1 MQATADAQGDF
12 ARTSGDSFA
21 NMKRQLQTNL
31 ASIEASIGSLLIG
44 PVSEATSVINNFLN
58 SLIGE
63 EKKPTILD
71 QISGIKIDSESKIAE
86 IDAIA
91 AKAEALVLELEN
103 INNGG
108 VTSEN
113 STLIDYIEQ
122 LTGDIGGLDTALTDN
137 TIGENAEKLAGELN
151 PTVEGTIA
159 DTVKGMREDLD
170 EEGKKIDDSDIP
182 ENVKEIA
189 DGLNPPVEEHIG
201 ATLEEVTGDISEF
214 TQILENNGV
223 ESAMTGLVKDLDPTV
238 EKTVSEP
245 IGEIES
251 DIEGL
256 ESKLADNDIESGMSS
271 LAEGLNPEVD
281 DTFGQTVGVIA
292 DNIGK
297 LTEKTN
303 NAANVVSTLG
313 GIANNANALNASSP
327 QIRGSLL
334 SALQTINGL
343 ENLFKQGAG
352 QNVEDLANALSG
364 NAPDTSKADA
374 WKKFLDALGTNAG
387 ALSTLTGASAEE
399 TAKWLNAMKEA
410 ASGLD
415 EGDAAAWNLLL
426 SNFVTGL
433 PALKDTEG
441 GKAFFDAMAA
451 NFLAMGNE
459 SEEARSGLAALGYE
473 SDDIATAQDR
483 WLKICQELVKTIPEL
498 SSIINTQT
506 GEIDGGTQAVKDYI
520 EAWQNDKILQ
530 IRIDSLKRQKAALE
544 EALNYD
550 WDLELRN
557 KRANLYTAL
566 RQAGASKE
574 TAEAIINMGRSGG
587 GYGVTEG
594 KTYYYN
600 GVNGGNEFSTKGG
613 AVYDALKEVYATE
626 QAYALAKEATAYAV
640 EDITAQIAELTEET
654 GKSEE
659 ALFGMADAADES
671 AKNLSLLERAA
682 KGDEDAMQA
691 VTDAVNSASQALEAL
706 ADYQERV
713 RNETEQAVRGVINGF
728 SSIETPMQK
737 ARKQVDDLKK
747 QMDGLTDEKE
757 IHEFEIRISDAEGSM
772 PTIQSMTAGLKSQL
786 EYMQEYQRML
796 TEARA
801 KGVSEDILATL
812 SDGSQES
819 YDYLYA
825 LTQYGGNIE
834 ELNQAYKDVQDEA
847 EKFTNTLTNQ
857 KLTADEAYQSLVET
871 AQNAIDSLNMGD
883 QAYASVEATVQAIV
897 NALGDKA
904 GDVKTQVDNILAQ
917 IARLSTASGGGG
929 FFSSG
934 FGAMLS
940 GMRIYQPH
948 ANGIDNVPFDGYLA
962 LLHQGERVQT
972 AAEAD
977 LSRRYS
983 YQQPSFDYDAMGGA
997 IGANMPRG
1005 NVYLDGQTVGRVIS
1019 DRQANSYRALE
1030 RSGWQG

>member
-1 MQATADAQGDF
+1 MQATSDAQGDF

-31 ASIEASIGSLLIG
+31 SSIEASIGTLLIG
-44 PVSEATSVINNFLN
+44 PISDATGYINDFLAALSPEEKPDTVLDEINRINIDTETKIGQINTVAAEAKKLVSELEGMN
-58 SLIGE
+58 S
-63 EKKPTILD
+63 
-71 QISGIKIDSESKIAE
+71 
-86 IDAIA
+86 
-91 AKAEALVLELEN
+91 
-103 INNGG
+103 NGG
-108 VTSEN
+108 LTANSE
-113 STLIDYIEQ
+113 LLGYLEQ
-122 LTGDIGGLDTALTDN
+122 LTGDIGGLDEALDGASG
-137 TIGENAEKLAGELN
+137 IK
-151 PTVEGTIA
+151 
-159 DTVKGMREDLD
+159 EDLT
-170 EEGKKIDDSDIP
+170 K
-182 ENVKEIA
+182 IA
-189 DGLNPPVEEHIG
+189 DGSNKLGAGTGIKWSLFVSALNGLGGEDGTNLQSVANALATNIGGDAAQWETLLTTIGTKLGACTTAVGNDEG
-201 ATLEEVTGDISEF
+201 ATAAFMQAAAEAADDLGSDYSTLWSNLLGALGDK
-214 TQILENNGV
+214 GGAAV
-223 ESAMTGLVKDLDPTV
+223 SAF
-238 EKTVSEP
+238 
-245 IGEIES
+245 
-251 DIEGL
+251 
-256 ESKLADNDIESGMSS
+256 ADAAS
-271 LAEGLNPEVD
+271 AA
-281 DTFGQTVGVIA
+281 T
-292 DNIGK
+292 NIG
-297 LTEKTN
+297 TVAT
-303 NAANVVSTLG
+303 
-313 GIANNANALNASSP
+313 NANTLNASSP
-327 QIRGSLL
+327 KTWESLL
-334 SALQTINGL
+334 SALQTIDGL
-343 ENLFKQGAG
+343 ENIFKQGAG

-364 NAPDTSKADA
+364 NAPDTSKAEA
-374 WKKFLDALGTNAG
+374 WATFLDALGTNAG
-387 ALSTLTGASAEE
+387 VLSTLTGESAED
-399 TAKWLNAMKEA
+399 TAAWLNAMKEA

-473 SDDIATAQDR
+473 SDDIASAQDR
-483 WLKICQELVKTIPEL
+483 WLKICQQLVRTIPEL

-520 EAWQNDKILQ
+520 AAWQEDKIIQ
-530 IRIDSLKRQKAALE
+530 TKIDGLKKQRELLYNAMTFDYEAAAMNARAKLYGQLVGVEGYTPE
-544 EALNYD
+544 EAERYINSTIEY
-550 WDLELRN
+550 
-557 KRANLYTAL
+557 
-566 RQAGASKE
+566 SK
-574 TAEAIINMGRSGG
+574 TAEARSGKHPSNDVQVKG
-587 GYGVTEG
+587 ANLLSDVSEALGLKPERKKLTQD
-594 KTYYYN
+594 TIDAN
-600 GVNGGNEFSTKGG
+600 NELI
-613 AVYDALKEVYATE
+613 DALVE
-626 QAYALAKEATAYAV
+626 QQNQLDAIPHAMEYYDKQL
-640 EDITAQIAELTEET
+640 AELEEQT
-654 GKSEE
+654 GKSADE
-659 ALFGMADAADES
+659 LLGMADAADES
-671 AKNLSLLERAA
+671 AENLSQLERAA
-682 KGDEDAMQA
+682 KGDKDAMQA
-691 VTDAVNSASQALEAL
+691 VTDAVNSASEALEAL